1 MLIATR
7 AGVDEEPHRA
17 RAIARVEALLEDL
30 VVWDAPRRLE
40 VPNLRIPFR
49 TRGPRRL
56 EGPGSRTHLRLLEGP
71 HRLPGKPYR
80 EEDNGDEGQDQGR
93 CTVQIRHSFTISSLR
108 SFEEHDGLSVVT
120 DPGVP
125 LHHPT

>member
-17 RAIARVEALLEDL
+17 RAIARVEAFLEDL

-40 VPNLRIPFR
+40 VPDLRIPFR

-56 EGPGSRTHLRLLEGP
+56 EGLGSRTHLRLLDGP
-71 HRLPGKPYR
+71 YRVVGEPYR
-80 EEDNGDEGQDQGR
+80 EEENGDEGQDQGR
-93 CTVQIRHSFTISSLR
+93 CTVQVGHAFIRRALRALR
-108 SFEEHDGLSVVT
+108 SSGRGSLPT
-120 DPGVP
+120 DSRQTP
-125 LHHPT
+125 